1 MKTSEEPIIVE
12 ATFSAPPER
21 VWQAISDPEEMRQW
35 YFSQIED
42 FQPELGFETK
52 FTVALEAR
60 SFEHRWKIVEVEEGR
75 RIAYSWSYTE
85 YPGNSRVSMQISPA
99 DGGTHLRLEDIVT
112 EDFPDDIP
120 EFERES
126 GVEGWNYLIK
136 EALKAHLEG

>member
-35 YFSQIED
+35 YFPQIED
-42 FQPELGFETK
+42 FRPERGFETR
-52 FTVALEAR
+52 FTVEMEER
-60 SFEHRWKIVEVEEGR
+60 SFEHLWKIVEVEEGR
-75 RIAYSWSYTE
+75 RISYTWRYTE
-85 YPGNSRVSMQISPA
+85 YPGNSRVTMQISPA
-99 DGGTHLRLEDIVT
+99 GEGTHLRLEDVVT

-136 EALKAHLEG
+136 EALKAHLEA